1 MTTSGPGRHT
11 SSTAHFRSEAAE
23 FFRIRRRIR
32 LALGALVLV
41 MMIGVLGFVI
51 IGRNQH
57 GLVDAIYMAVI
68 TLTTV
73 GFGEIIPMAGN
84 PAGRMFTVLLLL
96 VGMGIVAYT
105 VPMVAAFIIEGQ
117 LHHIFSRRRM
127 QKSIA
132 ELSDHFIICG
142 DTEASWYVAEE
153 LLRTRRNAVVVAPTE
168 EALTEARERL
178 GEVLGLAGDPSNDD
192 TLLAAGAERA
202 VGLVFC
208 MDNEKDNVLG
218 VLTARR
224 LAPKARIVASTEHAD
239 TETKLRTAGADA
251 IVSPSRIGGLRMA
264 SELVRPTV
272 VTFLDRMLRDRKT
285 SLRIEEAT
293 VPAGAPVEGRQLGSL
308 RFDDAGAMLLAI
320 RSPDT
325 GEFTFNPSSDTA
337 LTPNM
342 TLVVMADADG
352 HDRLKQSFHRATGMH
367 LRIEQAEDPA

>member
-1 MTTSGPGRHT
+1 MTTSGPGRQT

-41 MMIGVLGFVI
+41 TMIGVLGFVI
-51 IGRNQH
+51 IGGNQH
-57 GLVDAIYMAVI
+57 DLVDAIYMTVI

-73 GFGEIIPMAGN
+73 GFGEIIDMASN
-84 PAGRMFTVLLLL
+84 PAGRVFTVLLLL

-132 ELSDHFIICG
+132 DLAGHFIICG

-153 LLRTRRNAVVVAPTE
+153 LLRTRREAVVVAPTE
-168 EALTEARERL
+168 DALTDAQDRL
-178 GEVLGLAGDPSNDD
+178 GEFLGLVGDPSNDD
-192 TLLAAGAERA
+192 TLLAAGIERA
-202 VGLVFC
+202 AGLVFC
-208 MDNEKDNVLG
+208 MGNEKDNVLG

-224 LAPKARIVASTEHAD
+224 LAPSARIVASTEHAD
-239 TETKLRTAGADA
+239 TEMKLRTAGADA

-272 VTFLDRMLRDRKT
+272 VTFLDRMLRDQEK
-285 SLRIEEAT
+285 SLRIEEVT
-293 VPAGAPVEGRQLGSL
+293 VPPQAQVEGRRLDSL
-308 RFDDAGAMLLAI
+308 QFGAAGAVLLAV

-325 GEFTFNPSSDTA
+325 GAFTFNPAGETD
-337 LTPNM
+337 LVPNM

-352 HDRLKQSFHRATGMH
+352 HDRLKKGFHRATGMH
-367 LRIEQAEDPA
+367 LRIEQSEEPA